1 MTTSQS
7 NSHSQS
13 QSQSQR
19 IRVLLADD
27 HDMVRA
33 GIRSVL
39 AAHDGLE
46 VVAEVEDGPA
56 AVRAVAQFRP
66 DIAILDVTMP
76 GLNGIAATEQIRAL
90 GLGTKVIG
98 LSMHSERQFV
108 DGMMTAGAAGYL
120 LKNTAARE
128 LNDAIAAVMRG
139 ESYLSRQAA
148 EALESP
154 QQGRGAGELSPR
166 EREVLQLLAE
176 GKSSKEIAEVL
187 FLSTRTVE
195 TYRAQIMDKLNIRSI
210 AGLTKYAVR
219 HGLTAME

>member
-1 MTTSQS
+1 MGAK
-7 NSHSQS
+7 
-13 QSQSQR
+13 R
-19 IRVLLADD
+19 IRILLADD

-39 AAHDGLE
+39 AAHDGLH
-46 VVAEVEDGPA
+46 VVAEAEDGHA
-56 AVRAVAQFRP
+56 AVRAAAEHRP

-76 GLNGIAATEQIRAL
+76 GLNGIEATRQILAT
-90 GLGTKVIG
+90 GTGTRVIG
-98 LSMHSERQFV
+98 LSMHTDRPFIDS
-108 DGMMTAGAAGYL
+108 MIKAGASAYL

-148 EALESP
+148 EVLDAEG
-154 QQGRGAGELSPR
+154 QDAEELTPR
-166 EREVLQLLAE
+166 ETEVLKLLAE
-176 GKSSKEIAEVL
+176 GHSSKEIADTL

-195 TYRAQIMDKLNIRSI
+195 TYRAQIMDKLGIRTI

-219 HGLTAME
+219 RGLTAME

>member
-1 MTTSQS
+1 MTGR
-7 NSHSQS
+7 
-13 QSQSQR
+13 R

-46 VVAEVEDGPA
+46 VVAEVEDGHA
-56 AVRAVAQFRP
+56 AVRAVAESRP

-76 GLNGIAATEQIRAL
+76 GLNGIAATRQILAM
-90 GLGTKVIG
+90 GLGTKVLG
-98 LSMHSERQFV
+98 LSMHTERQFI
-108 DGMMTAGAAGYL
+108 DGMLKAGASGYL

-128 LNDAIAAVMRG
+128 LTDAIATVMGG
-139 ESYLSRQAA
+139 ETYLSRQAA
-148 EALESP
+148 EVL
-154 QQGRGAGELSPR
+154 GAGQAAQAPTELTAR
-166 EREVLQLLAE
+166 EQEVLKLLAE
-176 GKSSKEIAEVL
+176 GHSNKEIGDRL

-195 TYRAQIMDKLNIRSI
+195 TYRAQIMDKLDIRTI

-219 HGLTAME
+219 HGLTAVE

>member
-1 MTTSQS
+1 
-7 NSHSQS
+7 
-13 QSQSQR
+13 
-19 IRVLLADD
+19 
-27 HDMVRA
+27 MVRA

-39 AAHDGLE
+39 AAQDGLE

-90 GLGTKVIG
+90 GVTTKVIG
-98 LSMHSERQFV
+98 LSMHSERQFI
-108 DGMMTAGAAGYL
+108 DGMLAAGASGYL

-128 LNDAIAAVMRG
+128 LNDAIAAVMHG
-139 ESYLSRQAA
+139 GTYLSRQAA
-148 EALESP
+148 EVLESP
-154 QQGRGAGELSPR
+154 APRPEAGPVQLSPR

-176 GKSSKEIAEVL
+176 GKSSKEIADQL
-187 FLSTRTVE
+187 FLSSRTVE
-195 TYRAQIMDKLNIRSI
+195 TYRAQIMDKLGIRTI